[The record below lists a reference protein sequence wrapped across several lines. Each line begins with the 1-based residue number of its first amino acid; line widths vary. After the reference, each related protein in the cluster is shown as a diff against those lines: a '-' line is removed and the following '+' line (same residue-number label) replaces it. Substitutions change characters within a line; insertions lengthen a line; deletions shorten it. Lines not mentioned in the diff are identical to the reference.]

1 MSFPQE
7 PSWPK
12 KVSADKPVQSSF
24 DLSAPASPGL
34 REDPESPAR
43 AKAEPAVLSVEQL
56 NKEIRTQLEGRFDLV
71 WVKGEISNF
80 KPHSSG
86 HYYFS
91 LKDSKAQIK
100 AVMFRGYNSRLKFRP
115 HDGLEVLVRGR
126 ITVYE
131 PRGDYQITA
140 ELMEPVGAG
149 ALQKAFEQLKT
160 KLHQEGLFDPKKKR
174 PLPEFPRGIAIVT
187 SPTGAAIRDML
198 NILSRRNRGIPVTII
213 PTIVQGAAA
222 APKIIEALR
231 QAYKLPNVDVII
243 FGRGGGSIEDM
254 WAFNDETLARTVAE
268 SPVPIVSAV
277 GHEIDFTIGDF
288 VADLRAPTPSAAAE
302 LVVKNVADLA
312 QNLTRH
318 SRMLGLASHKLI
330 QFHRSRVERLRARLV
345 DPKTRIENLQQ
356 RNDNLFDRLTAAIK
370 LRVERHETK
379 RKLLRGR
386 LVSPEQVLRSLEKSL
401 MYQKSRL
408 VKSMDVLLKERS
420 ARTAKWMSNLDSLSP
435 LRTIDRGYSIVYSP
449 EGQVVRSVDQVQVGT
464 ALITRVADGWL
475 TSELKTKKNETEKR
489 ELSHGL

>member
-7 PSWPK
+7 PLFGANS
-12 KVSADKPVQSSF
+12 D
-24 DLSAPASPGL
+24 
-34 REDPESPAR
+34 
-43 AKAEPAVLSVEQL
+43 AKSEAKSEPTVLSVEQL
-56 NKEIRTQLEGRFDLV
+56 NREIKQQLEGRFDLV

-126 ITVYE
+126 VTVYE

-160 KLHQEGLFDPKKKR
+160 KLHQEGLFDQKRKR

-198 NILSRRNRGIPVTII
+198 NILSRRNRGIPVTVV
-213 PTIVQGAAA
+213 PTVVQGAAA
-222 APKIIEALR
+222 APKIIEALK
-231 QAYKLPNVDVII
+231 QAYRLPNVDVII

-254 WAFNDETLARTVAE
+254 WAFNDEALARTIAE

-288 VADLRAPTPSAAAE
+288 VADIRAPTPSAAAE
-302 LVVKNVADLA
+302 LVVKNVADLS
-312 QNLTRH
+312 H
-318 SRMLGLASHKLI
+318 SLSRLIRLLGMSCNKLI
-330 QFHRSRVERLRARLV
+330 HFHANRVERMRARLV

-356 RNDNLFDRLTAAIK
+356 RNDNLVDRLVTAME
-370 LRVERHETK
+370 RGVERREAK

-386 LVSPEQVLRSLEKSL
+386 MVSPERVLRTLEQKLAYQKNRMEKSVD
-401 MYQKSRL
+401 SL
-408 VKSMDVLLKERS
+408 VKDKA
-420 ARTAKWMSNLDSLSP
+420 ARISGLMSILDSLSP
-435 LRTIDRGYSIVYSP
+435 LRTIDRGYSIIYTKDGSEVARSIK
-449 EGQVVRSVDQVQVGT
+449 QVNQGDSIVARVG
-464 ALITRVADGWL
+464 DGWI
-475 TSELKTKKNETEKR
+475 SAEVKSKKQETEKR